1 MESEAFLNV
10 LVIMPTFNEA
20 GNIERATSELFRFNP
35 DVSLLVVDDGSPDG
49 TGELAEQLAAKDKR
63 ISVLHRKDKQGL
75 GAAYIAGFNYAFGLG
90 FDFVV
95 EMDADGSHRAEDLPK
110 LLAICQDN
118 DLVIGSRYVRG
129 GKTQNWPLHRQWLSR
144 GGNIYARIML
154 GSKLNDM
161 TAGFRVF
168 RSSFLQSMD
177 LATINARGYSFQIE
191 MAYRTIQLGGRTA
204 EVPITFVER
213 EIGESKMSGNIVLE
227 ALKLMTEFGFK
238 RIFLRK

>member
-1 MESEAFLNV
+1 
-10 LVIMPTFNEA
+10 MPTYNEA
-20 GNIERATSELFRFNP
+20 GNIERATSELFKFNP
-35 DVSLLVVDDGSPDG
+35 NVSLLVVDDSSPDG
-49 TGELAEQLAAKDKR
+49 TGALAEQLAAKDKR
-63 ISVLHRKDKQGL
+63 VSVLHRKDKQGL
-75 GAAYIAGFNYAFGLG
+75 GAAYIAGFNYAFDLG

-144 GGNIYARIML
+144 GGNIYAKIML

-168 RSSFLQSMD
+168 RSSFLQGMD
-177 LATINARGYSFQIE
+177 LATINAKGYSFQIE
-191 MAYRTIQLGGRTA
+191 MAYRTIQMGGRTY

-213 EIGESKMSGNIVLE
+213 EIGESKMSGNIVTE
-227 ALKLMTEFGFK
+227 ALMLMTKFGFK

>member
-1 MESEAFLNV
+1 MKV

-35 DVSLLVVDDGSPDG
+35 DVYLLVVDDGSPDG

-75 GAAYIAGFNYAFGLG
+75 GAAYIAGFNYAFDLA

-95 EMDADGSHRAEDLPK
+95 EMDADGSHRAEDLPR

-144 GGNIYARIML
+144 GGNIYAKIML

-168 RSSFLQSMD
+168 RTSFLQEMD

-204 EVPITFVER
+204 EVPITFIER
-213 EIGESKMSGNIVLE
+213 EIGESKMSGNIVTE
-227 ALKLMTEFGFK
+227 ALMLMTKFGFR

>member
-1 MESEAFLNV
+1 
-10 LVIMPTFNEA
+10 MPTFNEA

-35 DVSLLVVDDGSPDG
+35 DVYLLVVDDGSPDG

-75 GAAYIAGFNYAFGLG
+75 GAAYIAGFNYAFDLG

-168 RSSFLQSMD
+168 RSSFLQGMD

-204 EVPITFVER
+204 EVPITFIER
-213 EIGESKMSGNIVLE
+213 EIGESKMSGNIVTE
-227 ALKLMTEFGFK
+227 ALMLMTKFGFR

>member
-1 MESEAFLNV
+1 
-10 LVIMPTFNEA
+10 MPTFNEA
-20 GNIERATSELFRFNP
+20 GNIERAASELFRFNP
-35 DVSLLVVDDGSPDG
+35 EVSLLVVDDGSPDG

-75 GAAYIAGFNYAFGLG
+75 GAAYIAGFNYAFDLG

-168 RSSFLQSMD
+168 RTSFLQEMD

-204 EVPITFVER
+204 EVPITFIER
-213 EIGESKMSGNIVLE
+213 EIGESKMSGNIVTE
-227 ALKLMTEFGFK
+227 ALMLMTKFGFR

>member
-1 MESEAFLNV
+1 
-10 LVIMPTFNEA
+10 MPTFNEA
-20 GNIERATSELFRFNP
+20 GNIERATSELFKFNP

-49 TGELAEQLAAKDKR
+49 TGQLAEQLAAKDKR

-75 GAAYIAGFNYAFGLG
+75 GAAYIAGFNYAFGMD

-95 EMDADGSHRAEDLPK
+95 EMDADGSHRAEDLTR

-144 GGNIYARIML
+144 GGNIYAKIML

-168 RSSFLQSMD
+168 KSSFLQEMD

-213 EIGESKMSGNIVLE
+213 EIGESKMSGNIVVE
-227 ALKLMTEFGFK
+227 ALVLMTKFGFK

>member
-1 MESEAFLNV
+1 MKV

-20 GNIERATSELFRFNP
+20 GNIERAASKLFEFNS
-35 DVSLLVVDDGSPDG
+35 DVQLLVVDDNSPDG
-49 TGELAEQLAAKDKR
+49 TGRIADLLATKDNR
-63 ISVLHRKDKQGL
+63 IKVLHRKDKQGI
-75 GAAYIAGFNYAFGLG
+75 GAAYIAGFNYAFESD

-110 LLAICQDN
+110 LLEICADN

-129 GKTQNWPLHRQWLSR
+129 GRTLNWPLHRKLLSR
-144 GGNIYARIML
+144 GGNLYAKGML

-161 TAGFRVF
+161 TAGFRIF
-168 RSSFLQSMD
+168 RTGFLKQMD
-177 LATINARGYSFQIE
+177 FATINARGYSFQIE

-213 EIGESKMSGNIVLE
+213 EIGESKMSGDIVSE
-227 ALKLMTEFGFK
+227 ALMLMTKLGFK

>member
-1 MESEAFLNV
+1 MKV

-20 GNIERATSELFRFNP
+20 GNIERATSELFKFNP

-49 TGELAEQLAAKDKR
+49 TGQLAEQLAAKDKR

-75 GAAYIAGFNYAFGLG
+75 GAAYIAGFNYAFGMD

-95 EMDADGSHRAEDLPK
+95 EMDADGSHRAEDLTK
-110 LLAICQDN
+110 LLAICQEN

-144 GGNIYARIML
+144 GGNIYAKMML

-168 RSSFLQSMD
+168 RSSFLQGMD

-213 EIGESKMSGNIVLE
+213 EIGESKMSGNIVVE
-227 ALKLMTEFGFK
+227 ALMLMTKFGFK